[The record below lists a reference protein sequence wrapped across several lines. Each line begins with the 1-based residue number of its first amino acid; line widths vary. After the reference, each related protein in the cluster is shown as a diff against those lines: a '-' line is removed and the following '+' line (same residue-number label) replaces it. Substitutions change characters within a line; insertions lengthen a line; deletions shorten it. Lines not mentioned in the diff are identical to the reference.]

1 MNNFDRHWQS
11 YTERARHAPA
21 RDETAPLGFA
31 TRVLARLGPVP
42 APVGSLEQVWQR
54 LTWRSLAVV
63 GLLLALCAVLELPH
77 LRHPQPLDP
86 GIENAVAQLL
96 WVL

>member
-1 MNNFDRHWQS
+1 MTVED
-11 YTERARHAPA
+11 RHAPG

-42 APVGSLEQVWQR
+42 ATVGSLEQVWQR

-63 GLLLALCAVLELPH
+63 GVLLALCAVLELPH
-77 LRHPQPLDP
+77 LRNRQPLDP

-96 WVL
+96 WIL